1 MNAKKE
7 LAKFRKAIL
16 NCFTVSNDKLPK
28 SYRNGRSDRVV
39 LARLEK
45 KVDKRDGLTEHKKE
59 KLTKAENI
67 KLLAAQ
73 VPADGQLTEGL
84 DYSKNETKDLAQYR
98 AECAFVDAMIKGS
111 VIDADELNDPDA
123 VEFGHSVFYKGK

>member
-7 LAKFRKAIL
+7 LAKLRKAIL
-16 NCFTVSNDKLPK
+16 NCFTVSNDKLPE

-73 VPADGQLTEGL
+73 VPADGQLTEGF
-84 DYSKNETKDLAQYR
+84 DYSQNETKDLAQYR
-98 AECAFVDAMIKGS
+98 AECAFVDAMVKGG
-111 VIDADELNDPDA
+111 VIDADELSDPDA